1 MDSCVQEGHLAMTE
15 ITSYLF
21 KYVWIDMFSAF
32 RIQQVLVKKKKDD
45 REGNFK
51 AF

>member
-1 MDSCVQEGHLAMTE
+1 MQEGHLAMTE

-32 RIQQVLVKKKKDD
+32 RIQQVLVKKKRMIGKVTLKHFDHY
-45 REGNFK
+45 
-51 AF
+51 